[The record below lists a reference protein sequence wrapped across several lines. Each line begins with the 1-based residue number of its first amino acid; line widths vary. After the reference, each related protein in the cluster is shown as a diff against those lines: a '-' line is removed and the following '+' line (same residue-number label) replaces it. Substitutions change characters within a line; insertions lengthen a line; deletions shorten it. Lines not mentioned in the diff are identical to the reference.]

1 MLNTYQHLFP
11 QMAFAVSVG
20 MVSGHDAISV
30 ILQYQKPYLLP
41 PHDGTYQQR

>member
-30 ILQYQKPYLLP
+30 LMSTSNITISEAIP
-41 PHDGTYQQR
+41 PSSS